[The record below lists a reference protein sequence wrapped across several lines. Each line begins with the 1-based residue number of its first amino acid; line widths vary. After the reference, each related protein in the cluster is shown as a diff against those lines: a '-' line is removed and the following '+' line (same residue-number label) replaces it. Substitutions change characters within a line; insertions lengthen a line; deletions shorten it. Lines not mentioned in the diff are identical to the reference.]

1 MTHADL
7 APPNVDTVAAGLR
20 RDIRREN
27 AFFLSLS
34 LPALVLVGLCA
45 MLPILWILRQSF
57 LSLRGSY
64 TLANWENLLTSDLT
78 WRAIWSTVELSAGT
92 LALCFILDLPLAL
105 ALASAP
111 QKLANRLLI
120 LLMLPLWTSILVRTY
135 GWLVLLRRDGL
146 VNQGLQGIGL
156 TDEPLALVYNFTGT
170 LIGMV
175 HFMLPLFVLPTYAAL
190 RDIDHNTI
198 RASASMGASLPRTLV
213 SVVLPLAAGGI
224 RSGATICLHLHARVL
239 HHAGHPGRRAGE
251 PDRDPDRAHALH
263 LPELGRR
270 VSAWHPAVASRC
282 PHCRDALVPASSAV
296 PQGASPC
303 LSPLTTVG
311 SRSSCGSLPP

>member
-20 RDIRREN
+20 RDLRREN

-92 LALCFILDLPLAL
+92 LALCFILGLPLAL

-120 LLMLPLWTSILVRTY
+120 LLMLPLWTPILVRTY

-224 RSGATICLHLHARVL
+224 RSGATIVFIYTLGFFITPAILGGGQVNPIAIRIERTLSTFQNWGAASALGILLLLLVALTAAMLLCLRHLLSRKERRHA
-239 HHAGHPGRRAGE
+239 
-251 PDRDPDRAHALH
+251 
-263 LPELGRR
+263 
-270 VSAWHPAVASRC
+270 
-282 PHCRDALVPASSAV
+282 
-296 PQGASPC
+296 
-303 LSPLTTVG
+303 
-311 SRSSCGSLPP
+311 

>member
-20 RDIRREN
+20 RDLRREN

-92 LALCFILDLPLAL
+92 LALCFILGLPLAL

-224 RSGATICLHLHARVL
+224 RSGATIVFIYTLGFFITPAILGGGQVNPIAIRIERTLSTFQNWGAASALGILLLLLVALTAAMLLCLRHLLFRKERRHA
-239 HHAGHPGRRAGE
+239 
-251 PDRDPDRAHALH
+251 
-263 LPELGRR
+263 
-270 VSAWHPAVASRC
+270 
-282 PHCRDALVPASSAV
+282 
-296 PQGASPC
+296 
-303 LSPLTTVG
+303 
-311 SRSSCGSLPP
+311 

>member
-20 RDIRREN
+20 RDVRREN

-92 LALCFILDLPLAL
+92 LVLCFILGLPLAL

-224 RSGATICLHLHARVL
+224 RSGATIVFIYTLGFFITPAILGGGQVNPIAIRIERTLSTFQNWGAASALGILLLLLVALTAAMLLCLRHLLSRKERRHA
-239 HHAGHPGRRAGE
+239 
-251 PDRDPDRAHALH
+251 
-263 LPELGRR
+263 
-270 VSAWHPAVASRC
+270 
-282 PHCRDALVPASSAV
+282 
-296 PQGASPC
+296 
-303 LSPLTTVG
+303 
-311 SRSSCGSLPP
+311 

>member
-20 RDIRREN
+20 RDLQREN

-92 LALCFILDLPLAL
+92 LALCFILGLPLAL

-120 LLMLPLWTSILVRTY
+120 LLMLPLWTPILVRTY

-224 RSGATICLHLHARVL
+224 RSGATIVFIYTLGFFITPAILGGGQVNPIAIRIERTLSTFQNWGAASALGILLLLLVALTAAMLLCLRHLLSRKERRHA
-239 HHAGHPGRRAGE
+239 
-251 PDRDPDRAHALH
+251 
-263 LPELGRR
+263 
-270 VSAWHPAVASRC
+270 
-282 PHCRDALVPASSAV
+282 
-296 PQGASPC
+296 
-303 LSPLTTVG
+303 
-311 SRSSCGSLPP
+311 

>member
-1 MTHADL
+1 
-7 APPNVDTVAAGLR
+7 
-20 RDIRREN
+20 
-27 AFFLSLS
+27 
-34 LPALVLVGLCA
+34 

-92 LALCFILDLPLAL
+92 LALCFILGLPLAL

-224 RSGATICLHLHARVL
+224 RSGATIVFIYTLGFFITPAILGGGQVNPIAIRIERTLSTFQNWGAASALGILLLLLVALTAAMLLCLRHLLSRKERRHA
-239 HHAGHPGRRAGE
+239 
-251 PDRDPDRAHALH
+251 
-263 LPELGRR
+263 
-270 VSAWHPAVASRC
+270 
-282 PHCRDALVPASSAV
+282 
-296 PQGASPC
+296 
-303 LSPLTTVG
+303 
-311 SRSSCGSLPP
+311 